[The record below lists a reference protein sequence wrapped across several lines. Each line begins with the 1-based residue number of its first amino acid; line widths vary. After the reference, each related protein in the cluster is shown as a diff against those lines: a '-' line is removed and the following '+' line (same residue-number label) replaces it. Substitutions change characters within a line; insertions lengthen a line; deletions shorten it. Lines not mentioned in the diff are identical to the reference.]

1 MDVVS
6 LLHLC
11 KLLSMCKKTQAVLV
25 AWAITHET
33 TPYKWIVVSE
43 EILTASL
50 SRVLDRNVVQG
61 EEDPALSLNK
71 DLHADQLPG
80 TGTSV

>member
-11 KLLSMCKKTQAVLV
+11 KLLSMCKKAQAVLV

-43 EILTASL
+43 ESDSL
-50 SRVLDRNVVQG
+50 CFTQQSIGQECSAR
-61 EEDPALSLNK
+61 
-71 DLHADQLPG
+71 
-80 TGTSV
+80 